1 MQFSFFSSTSYMGPA
16 PGMAVWPMPP
26 RLCDRSTAAISI
38 ARGLEVCAR
47 ADALGFDW
55 VSLSEHHYGVLT
67 LTPSTTVM
75 AAAVSR
81 AVKRAKNA
89 VLGPL
94 LSIGNPIRTAEEL
107 ALLDHLTDGRLIV
120 LFLQGTPNETRA
132 YEPLAGDSRAITQE
146 GIEIV
151 LKAWNDGEPFAWQG
165 QYFNFPHVGVWPRPR
180 QEPHPP
186 VFGSGNHQDSA
197 RFAARH
203 RLGLAMSFL
212 PLAVA
217 EQRIALYRSEA
228 NKLGWAPGPEHILYR
243 GIGHLAETDEEA
255 EREISDA
262 TEVRIAAA
270 RKIEREE
277 NCAPPPNAP
286 IVERA
291 PVFQPLFKGS
301 PRRVCDIAHAFYEA
315 GVGTLDIAFHW
326 GTTSYEQQLRSMT
339 LFAER
344 VIPEARAW

>member
-26 RLCDRSTAAISI
+26 RLCDRSIAAASI
-38 ARGLEVCAR
+38 ERGLDVCAR
-47 ADALGFDW
+47 ADALGYDW
-55 VSLSEHHYGVLT
+55 VSLSEHHYGILT

-81 AVKRAKNA
+81 VVKRAKIA

-94 LSIGNPIRTAEEL
+94 LSIGNPVRTAEEL

-132 YEPLAGDSRAITQE
+132 YEALGGDSRMITQE
-146 GIEIV
+146 GIELV
-151 LKAWNDGEPFAWQG
+151 LRAWTDGQPFAWKG
-165 QYFNFPHVGVWPRPR
+165 RHFDFPNIGIWPRPR
-180 QEPHPP
+180 QDPHPF
-186 VFGSGNHQDSA
+186 VFGSGNHEDSA

-212 PLAVA
+212 PLAAA

-228 NKLGWAPGPEHILYR
+228 DKAGWLPGREHILYR
-243 GIGHLAETDEEA
+243 GIGHLAETDEQA
-255 EREISDA
+255 KGEITAA
-262 TEVRIAAA
+262 TEARIATA
-270 RKIEREE
+270 RKIESEE
-277 NCAPPPNAP
+277 NCAPPLGAP
-286 IVERA
+286 VVERA
-291 PVFQPLFKGS
+291 PVFQPLFNGS
-301 PRRVCDIAHAFYEA
+301 PRRVSELARAFHEA

-326 GTTSYEQQLRSMT
+326 GPTSYEQQVRSMT
-339 LFAER
+339 MFAEQ
-344 VIPEARAW
+344 VIPTGRTW